1 MLTIVLCLFYKTD
14 IKQLVPS
21 IFSKSKGIGDME
33 TNFEA
38 IQRVLD
44 SKDTTTGGGT
54 ASSFAG
60 AMASG
65 LVGMVARLSIGKPGA
80 NSKEYYQE
88 LISSADNLKNLLFD
102 GGSKDTS
109 AFEEVQLAYRLPK
122 SSEEEKNIRGQAIE
136 SAMIKATTVPL
147 ENAINCAKVKDLCRK
162 IENNYNKNTLSDLKS
177 AMYLSQAGFL
187 GCVENVKINLPYLK
201 SQKVVDDITAQ
212 LDSIMR
218 KTQGFMGS

>member
-1 MLTIVLCLFYKTD
+1 MD
-14 IKQLVPS
+14 I
-21 IFSKSKGIGDME
+21 
-33 TNFEA
+33 NFEA

-54 ASSFAG
+54 ASSVAG

-80 NSKEYYQE
+80 ASEEHYQE
-88 LISSADNLKNLLFD
+88 LISSADKLRDLLFD

-122 SSEEEKNIRGQAIE
+122 SSEEGKTIRQQTIE
-136 SAMIKATTVPL
+136 SAMTKATKVPL
-147 ENAINCAKVKDLCRK
+147 ENAINCAKVQDLCRR
-162 IENNYNKNTLSDLKS
+162 IENNYNKNTISDLKS

-201 SQKVVDDITAQ
+201 DQKVVDDITKQ
-212 LDSIMR
+212 LDSIMT
-218 KTQGFMGS
+218 KTPVSIGS